1 VNGDEFWQ
9 YKTGIIPADLC
20 TTNDDLNH
28 SMLAIGFGIENEIEY
43 ALIQNQWGST
53 WGDNGFSRLNLMTLL
68 SGHAVCTI
76 RAGGLW
82 SDVLL

>member
-1 VNGDEFWQ
+1 MNGDEFWQ

-53 WGDNGFSRLNLMTLL
+53 WGDNGSLKIELDDTAF
-68 SGHAVCTI
+68 GPC
-76 RAGGLW
+76 GLYTQSW
-82 SDVLL
+82 RPLV